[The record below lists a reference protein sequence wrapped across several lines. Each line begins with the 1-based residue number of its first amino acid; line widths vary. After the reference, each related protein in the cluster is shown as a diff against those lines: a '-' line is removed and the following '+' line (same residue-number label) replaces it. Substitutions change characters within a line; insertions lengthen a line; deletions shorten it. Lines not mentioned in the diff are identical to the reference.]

1 MEKTIDHIY
10 QERIDECTKEYGILD
25 KSNKRFYTIRLLSFF
40 LIMAIIIVT
49 FKYNAIAG
57 ILAIYIGIMVF
68 YRIVKHHNSII
79 RKRDIFDAKLKL
91 NQAELK
97 VVHNDFSSF
106 QSGENYLNEQH
117 PYVNDL
123 DIFGTQ
129 SLFQSCNRNHSLF
142 GKNHLATLFSK
153 GIDVGLIPEMQASI
167 SELEHEINL
176 RQELY
181 ALMKTDQFEDKHTT
195 LLSQW
200 LASNNSIT
208 YYKWIMILLPIFSI
222 AAFIFLINIVHWMLA
237 LVAFLPSAIFNH
249 RKKVRID
256 SIHYGITKSLPE
268 LKVYSE
274 SIQFL
279 EEQNFDSALLK
290 KLQKRFL
297 LKDKKASKAIK
308 EFRYIVSQLDIR
320 YNFFGIFFNI
330 LFLWDYY
337 WSWRADQWKEKNKEY
352 ATLWFET
359 LGEFEAIS
367 SLSTLAFNNLDWCF
381 PKLHREQ
388 QMVAKD
394 LGHPLINRQ
403 HRIANDFTSKT
414 QDFIHI
420 VTGSNMGGKSTFLR
434 TVGIN
439 AVLANCGSKVCAS
452 SLDIPYLKVY
462 TSMRT
467 LDALEENTS
476 SFYAELKRLKL
487 VLQAVKNNENI
498 FFLLDEILKGTNT
511 KDRHN
516 GAKALILQLLR
527 NNGAGLISTHDLEL
541 GVLAEQHPAQIE
553 NICFEVDVSEK
564 ELIFDYKLKKGISK
578 SFNATHLMRNMGIDI
593 N

>member
-1 MEKTIDHIY
+1 MEKTIEHIY
-10 QERIDECTKEYGILD
+10 QERIEDCKDQHDILD
-25 KSNKRFYTIRLLSFF
+25 KSNKRYYTIRLISFL
-40 LIMAIIIVT
+40 LIVAIIIFA
-49 FKYNAIAG
+49 FKYNGIAG
-57 ILAIYIGIMVF
+57 IVAIYIGIMTF
-68 YRIVKHHNSII
+68 YRLVKHHNSII
-79 RKRDIFDAKLKL
+79 RKKEIYNAKLKL
-91 NQAELK
+91 NQSELK
-97 VVHNDFSSF
+97 VVDNNFTSF

-129 SLFQSCNRNHSLF
+129 SLFQSCNRCHSLF
-142 GKNHLATLFSK
+142 GKNYLAKLFSK
-153 GIDVGLIPEMQASI
+153 GIDFALIPEMQSSI
-167 SELEHEINL
+167 SELEHDINL
-176 RQELY
+176 RQELF
-181 ALMKTDQFEDKHTT
+181 ALMKNDQFEDKHTT
-195 LLSQW
+195 LLGQW
-200 LASNNSIT
+200 LKSQYSIR
-208 YYKWIMILLPIFSI
+208 YYKWVMILLPIFSI
-222 AAFIFLINIVHWMLA
+222 TAFILLINVVHWMLA
-237 LVAFLPSAIFNH
+237 LVAFLPAAIFNY
-249 RKKVRID
+249 RKKERID
-256 SIHYGITKSLPE
+256 SIHFGISKSVPE

-274 SIQFL
+274 SIQYL
-279 EEQNFDSALLK
+279 EEQSFESILLQ

-297 LKDKKASKAIK
+297 IKDKKASKAIK

-320 YNFFGIFFNI
+320 YNFFGIFFNT

-337 WSWRADQWKEKNKEY
+337 WSWRADQWKSKNKDY
-352 ATLWFET
+352 ATQWFET

-367 SLSTLAFNNLDWCF
+367 SLATLAFNNPDWCF
-381 PKLHREQ
+381 PKIQSEQ
-388 QMVAKD
+388 KMTAIA
-394 LGHPLINRQ
+394 LGHPLIDRQ
-403 HRIANDFTSKT
+403 QRVTNDFSSKT
-414 QDFIHI
+414 KDYIHI

-439 AVLANCGSKVCAS
+439 AVLANCGSKVCAA

-487 VLQAVKNNENI
+487 VLDAVNSNENI

-541 GVLAEQHPAQIE
+541 GILAEQHPTQIE

-564 ELIFDYKLKKGISK
+564 ELVFDYKLKKGISK

-593 N
+593 